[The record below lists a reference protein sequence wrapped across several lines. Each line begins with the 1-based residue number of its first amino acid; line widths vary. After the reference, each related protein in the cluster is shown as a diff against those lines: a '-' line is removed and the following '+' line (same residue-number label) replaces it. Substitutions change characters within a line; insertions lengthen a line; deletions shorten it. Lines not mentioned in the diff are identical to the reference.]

1 MGTHVG
7 GRSSIFYG
15 EATAVTSE
23 QKPSGHWPFD
33 ANASDKTAAEA
44 NREALERKRARDL
57 ARVTAREHIRHD
69 RLIVGG
75 RAHTRKHGLS

>member
-1 MGTHVG
+1 M
-7 GRSSIFYG
+7 
-15 EATAVTSE
+15 TSE

-33 ANASDKTAAEA
+33 ANDGNKTAAEA
-44 NREALERKRARDL
+44 NRETLERKRAQDL